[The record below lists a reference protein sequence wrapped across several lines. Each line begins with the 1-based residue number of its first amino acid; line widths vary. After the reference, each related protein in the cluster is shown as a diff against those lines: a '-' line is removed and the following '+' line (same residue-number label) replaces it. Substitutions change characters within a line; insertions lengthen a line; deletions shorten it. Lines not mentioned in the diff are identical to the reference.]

1 MSACAARENVITSR
15 AAGRPGGRWSFADDV
30 RRVPSPALLELL
42 VVYSAGRRSTARTAG
57 LSMPQLPT
65 LQTSRRD
72 ELTSKC
78 VRRTAPVR
86 PSVAWQQVAVV
97 ATAPEQSSREP
108 AERLHHADT
117 PLEYS
122 RVWGSELLCLFF
134 STPRNCIHV
143 HGESRPTYRCSVF
156 STRELNVFTA
166 RRYP

>member
-1 MSACAARENVITSR
+1 
-15 AAGRPGGRWSFADDV
+15 
-30 RRVPSPALLELL
+30 
-42 VVYSAGRRSTARTAG
+42 
-57 LSMPQLPT
+57 MPQLPT

>member
-15 AAGRPGGRWSFADDV
+15 AAGRPGGRWSFGDDV

-86 PSVAWQQVAVV
+86 PPVRPSLGNKSPSSPPHRNKAAENQPNDCITLTRRWNTVGFGV
-97 ATAPEQSSREP
+97 QSCCACFFNP
-108 AERLHHADT
+108 AQL
-117 PLEYS
+117 Y
-122 RVWGSELLCLFF
+122 
-134 STPRNCIHV
+134 
-143 HGESRPTYRCSVF
+143 
-156 STRELNVFTA
+156 TRA
-166 RRYP
+166 RRITSNLSL